1 MIKGYSEFHQN
12 DQKDLIEDI
21 EQLDEISLRGATAA
35 ASFATILG
43 QSQKIKMT
51 IQKAKRSQHQ
61 EEKIDALADALD
73 LLSTK
78 LTAVAALTYALSRK
92 R

>member
-1 MIKGYSEFHQN
+1 MKGYSEFHQH
-12 DQKDLIEDI
+12 DQLDLIENI

-43 QSQKIKMT
+43 QSQKLKTT

-61 EEKIDALADALD
+61 EDKIDALADALD

-78 LTAVAALTYALSRK
+78 LTAVAALTFALSRK

>member
-1 MIKGYSEFHQN
+1 MKGYSEFHQH
-12 DQKDLIEDI
+12 DQDLMEELD
-21 EQLDEISLRGATAA
+21 QLDEISLRGATAA

-43 QSQKIKMT
+43 QSQKLKMT

-61 EEKIDALADALD
+61 EDKIDALADALD

>member
-1 MIKGYSEFHQN
+1 MMKGYSEFHQH
-12 DQKDLIEDI
+12 DQDLMEELD
-21 EQLDEISLRGATAA
+21 QLDEISLRGATAA

-43 QSQKIKMT
+43 QSQKLKMT

-61 EEKIDALADALD
+61 EEKIDALADAMD
-73 LLSTK
+73 LLSTE

-92 R
+92 RR

>member
-1 MIKGYSEFHQN
+1 MMKGYSEFHQH
-12 DQKDLIEDI
+12 DQDLMEELD
-21 EQLDEISLRGATAA
+21 QLDEISLRGATAA

-43 QSQKIKMT
+43 QSQKLKMT

-61 EEKIDALADALD
+61 EEKIDALADAMD

-92 R
+92 RR